1 MPGSIRGDAVVGPT
15 SLQAVHLDI
24 VVGGAYLRDWHLR
37 RDDVCAC
44 FWHRPRVVVD
54 RPRTGARCRTD
65 IWLGRAVHHGRV
77 VPRFRN
83 GPMDFP
89 WPQRAVL
96 VLVVF
101 GISLRFF
108 GRSLHRRSFSPELLD
123 APGVVLL
130 AGMLIYAVV
139 IGRALYRGQ
148 NSRLQTEA

>member
-1 MPGSIRGDAVVGPT
+1 MTSGAGRPPNTEGAKSAGGGGGGRPANTGGGGVSGGMPGSIRGDAVVGPT

-77 VPRFRN
+77 VPRRPKIPERSDGLPVAPESRSGAGSARN
-83 GPMDFP
+83 FSQIF
-89 WPQRAVL
+89 WPVTA
-96 VLVVF
+96 
-101 GISLRFF
+101 
-108 GRSLHRRSFSPELLD
+108 
-123 APGVVLL
+123 
-130 AGMLIYAVV
+130 
-139 IGRALYRGQ
+139 
-148 NSRLQTEA
+148 